1 MKLVS
6 IKLKNYKKHSDSYF
20 EFGNNVN
27 IILGENNSGKSTLL
41 EVLNAIFNDDPK
53 IFKDFTNVELEA
65 IFDNNFCKL
74 NLSGKTPKFE
84 WDNDNRPT
92 IPAFVPVHMGTT
104 EIEKI
109 LSSFLENQLKANND
123 LATILNSEFNNFQ
136 NSLGLNNISTVHIRE
151 ENDLY
156 NLNHSIEYKKMF
168 TFSFGNEPTSIK
180 NKGMGQQKEFILN
193 YFIQKSTMSNTDYL
207 FVDEIENSLSVE
219 SMINIVN
226 SLCDLNKQIFLTS
239 HSSAILETN
248 VSSVVL
254 IGPAP
259 KAIFKSRKF
268 IYLEGPSDFKIFSR
282 VFPGTKFMTANGGV
296 DKVAEAY
303 NQNGDVFAAIV
314 DGDAAGLQYKTN
326 INTINTTFNVWT
338 LIKGCIEDY
347 YDEQSKIN
355 AYASAGITAPTS
367 IPADFLHNS
376 PLDNASISNESN
388 RKQKRDAIKSHLNSN
403 GNFVDIDLQM
413 ETNAFISANS

>member
-1 MKLVS
+1 MKLIS
-6 IKLKNYKKHSDSYF
+6 LKLKNYKKHSDSYF

-41 EVLNAIFNDDPK
+41 EVMNAIFNDDPK
-53 IFKDFTNVELEA
+53 FFKDFPNVELEA
-65 IFDNNFCKL
+65 TFDNNFCKL
-74 NLSGKTPKFE
+74 NLSGKSPKFD
-84 WDNDNRPT
+84 WTDDSRPT
-92 IPAFVPVHMGTT
+92 IPAFVPVNMGTT
-104 EIEKI
+104 DIEKI
-109 LSSFLENQLKANND
+109 LSSFLENQLKANEE
-123 LATILNSEFNNFQ
+123 LKSILNSEFDTFQ

-219 SMINIVN
+219 SMINVVN
-226 SLCDLNKQIFLTS
+226 SLCNLNKQIFLTS

-248 VSSVVL
+248 VSSIVL

-259 KAIFKSRKF
+259 KAIFKSKNF
-268 IYLEGPSDFKIFSR
+268 IYLEGPSDFEIFSR
-282 VFPGTKFMTANGGV
+282 IFPGVKFMTANGGV
-296 DKVAEAY
+296 DKVAKAY
-303 NQNGDVFAAIV
+303 NQNGDDFVAIV
-314 DGDAAGLQYKTN
+314 DGDAAGLQYKAN
-326 INTINTTFNVWT
+326 INTINSTFNVLT
-338 LIKGCIEDY
+338 LRKGCIEDY

-355 AYASAGITAPTS
+355 AYAKANMIAPTN
-367 IPADFLHNS
+367 IPTDFLHNS
-376 PLDNASISNESN
+376 PLDNASIPNESD
-388 RKQKRDAIKSHLNSN
+388 RKQKRNIIKNHLSNN
-403 GNFVDIDLQM
+403 GNFVDADLQI